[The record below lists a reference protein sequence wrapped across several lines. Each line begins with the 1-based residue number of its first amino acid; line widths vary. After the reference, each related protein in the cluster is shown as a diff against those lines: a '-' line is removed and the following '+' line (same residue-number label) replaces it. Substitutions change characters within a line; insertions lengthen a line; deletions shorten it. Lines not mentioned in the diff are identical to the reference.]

1 MRTKTRRKRKT
12 TGSRSPLF
20 RFSAGLFLLLVLLAA
35 ASLTASAGDKKDKG
49 KDSYALVAGTVFR
62 DPGFALPGA
71 RVTLTPDPEPGQSTK
86 IKKQKAVADARGEF
100 VFRVPTAPMRYKVTA
115 EADGLKTQEK
125 PAQIQAAERVEL
137 FFSLEPVSH

>member
-12 TGSRSPLF
+12 SGSSSPLF

-35 ASLTASAGDKKDKG
+35 ASLTAGAGDRKNKG
-49 KDSYALVAGTVFR
+49 KDSYSLVAGTVFR

-100 VFRVPTAPMRYKVTA
+100 AFRVPPQPMRYKVTVEA
-115 EADGLKTQEK
+115 EGLKTQEK
-125 PAQIQAAERVEL
+125 PAQVQAAERVDL